1 VSEVFFEPSLENHA
15 EIEIKKSRF
24 IGTVRRARTAE
35 EARDLVRGERALHPD
50 ARHVVYAFLIG
61 GPKSETAGMS
71 DDGEPKGTAGRPVLE
86 VLRGS
91 GVRNA
96 LVTVTR
102 YFGGTKLG
110 TGGLVRAYTEG
121 ARAALRDL
129 PVTRC
134 AVRRSCFLTLPYE
147 YYEPVRRLLEA
158 RGAEA
163 GEEIFG
169 ETVSLR
175 FSVEEGAVEELEG
188 EIRDLTRGR
197 SVLRVL

>member
-1 VSEVFFEPSLENHA
+1 VSEVFFGPASEARA
-15 EIEIKKSRF
+15 EIEVKKSRF
-24 IGTVRRARTAE
+24 IGTVRLARTVE
-35 EARDLVRGERALHPD
+35 EARDLVRWEKALHPD
-50 ARHVVYAFLIG
+50 ARHVVYAFLLG

-86 VLRGS
+86 VLRGA

-96 LVTVTR
+96 LITVTR

-110 TGGLVRAYTEG
+110 TGGLVRAYTEC
-121 ARAALRDL
+121 ARAVLRGL

-134 AVRRSCFLTLPYE
+134 AARQAFTLTLPYE
-147 YYEPVRRLLEA
+147 YYEPVRRLLDA
-158 RGAEA
+158 RMAEV
-163 GEEIFG
+163 GEELFG

-175 FSVEEGAVEELEG
+175 GTVEEGSAEELGG

-197 SVLRVL
+197 GTVVWG